1 MKRIYLRLVS
11 IIAATVCV
19 FSFLSLP
26 IFAQEGP
33 GAPPSGED
41 RPDDPPDGQGGGPGG
56 PGGADTMTYDYDG
69 TLSGALTADG
79 NEVSSSGETISTET
93 IDENAALAT
102 NGGTLT
108 ISDGTLTK
116 SGDDANGDSCNF
128 YGVNSIALAVGEG
141 SQMILSHMTLTADST
156 GSNGIFAT
164 DDATVLAKDVTIN
177 TTSDNS
183 RGLDATYG
191 GTILADRLDIS
202 TQGDHC
208 ASLATD
214 RGGGQISVTNST
226 LNTAGSGSPL
236 LYSTGDIE
244 VFSTTG
250 TASGSQIA
258 GMEGLNTILIYDSA
272 LTSTNTTTTGSD
284 PVANGIILYQ
294 STSGDAEAST
304 GETAT
309 FQAVRSTLS
318 SAIESGAMFYIT
330 NTSVDIL
337 LEDTTLDFDS
347 EAARLMQ
354 IEGNDA
360 NNWGKAG
367 SNGATVT
374 CTAIRE
380 ALTGDISVDTISALD
395 LYLTDSTVYTGAISI
410 VDNAYGSSSEAPAV
424 VHLDGTS
431 TWIVTENSTISTLY
445 AEAGSQILD
454 ADGQTVS
461 IVSEDGTVLA
471 EGSSSI
477 TLTVTDTY
485 SEEASGTAS
494 TATDSFIDRSAFDTY
509 FGVEETAE
517 ESSEELM
524 EESAEESSTEEVSSK
539 EESSMEEIES
549 ETAEEASSAE
559 ESSVLENSVPESA
572 TETVEKTAKNTA
584 LPWIIV
590 GAAIVLVAG
599 IALTVHQRKK
609 R

>member
-1 MKRIYLRLVS
+1 
-11 IIAATVCV
+11 
-19 FSFLSLP
+19 
-26 IFAQEGP
+26 
-33 GAPPSGED
+33 
-41 RPDDPPDGQGGGPGG
+41 
-56 PGGADTMTYDYDG
+56 MTYDYDG

-128 YGVNSIALAVGEG
+128 YGVNSIVLAVGEG

-164 DDATVLAKDVTIN
+164 DHATVLAKDVTIN
-177 TTSDNS
+177 TTRDNS
-183 RGLDATYG
+183 RGLDATYS
-191 GTILADRLDIS
+191 GTILADGLDIS

-244 VFSTTG
+244 VFSTSG

-337 LEDTTLDFDS
+337 LEDTTLEYNSD
-347 EAARLMQ
+347 AACLMR

-367 SNGATVT
+367 SNGATVR

-395 LYLTDSTVYTGAISI
+395 LYLTDGTVYTGAVSI
-410 VDNAYGSSSEAPAV
+410 ADNAYGSTSETPV
-424 VHLDGTS
+424 QIHLDGTS
-431 TWIVTENSTISTLY
+431 AWILTADSTISALY
-445 AEAGSQILD
+445 AENGSQITD
-454 ADGQTVS
+454 VDGRPVS
-461 IVSEDGTVLA
+461 IVSADGTVLA

-509 FGVEETAE
+509 FGVEEAAE
-517 ESSEELM
+517 ESSEEPA
-524 EESAEESSTEEVSSK
+524 EESAEASSTEDP
-539 EESSMEEIES
+539 SMEETENES
-549 ETAEEASSAE
+549 SEEDSFEESSSAE
-559 ESSVLENSVPESA
+559 ESSAAENNSTESSA
-572 TETVEKTAKNTA
+572 ETIENTDKRTA

-590 GAAIVLVAG
+590 GAAVVLVAG
-599 IALTVHQRKK
+599 LGLTVYQRKK